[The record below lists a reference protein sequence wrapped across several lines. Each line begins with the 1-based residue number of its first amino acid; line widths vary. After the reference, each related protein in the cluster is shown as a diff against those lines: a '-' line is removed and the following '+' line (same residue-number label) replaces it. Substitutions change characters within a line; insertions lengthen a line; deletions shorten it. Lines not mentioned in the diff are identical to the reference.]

1 MTKTKAKHLK
11 VKKLRVVVLV
21 HEDLVPPESMEGYS
35 DKQILEWKSEYD
47 VITTLKELGHEVR
60 VLGVWDD
67 LSKIRKEIEEWK
79 PHIAFNMLE
88 EFHGVAVYDQHVV
101 SYLELLRQPY
111 TGCNPRGL
119 LLAHDKALCK
129 QILAYHRILTP
140 KFLVCPLKRT
150 VKPTRRLN
158 YPLVVKSVSE
168 EASLGISQASI
179 VTNDEKLKDR
189 VEFVHQHIQ
198 SDALVEEYIEG
209 RELYVGI
216 LGNQR
221 LQTFPIWE
229 LQFTKSGDNVPLIA
243 TAKVKWDVKYQKKI
257 GVETSAA
264 KDLPDG
270 AASAIVKQC
279 VRSVPR
285 PVPDRLCPHRSADG
299 RGRPSLR
306 ARSQPQPEPRL
317 RRGLRRVGRGR
328 WRELRSSVA
337 PHRDLGPQLQ
347 GRLARRHVNRSRQA
361 PRLADAHSVDSPGN
375 APSQWLEGQAS
386 IMTEVSSHEVAVLGR
401 ASWPAGRCL
410 PCSRRAVGGRVR

>member
-88 EFHGVAVYDQHVV
+88 EFHGIAVYDQHVV

-168 EASLGISQASI
+168 EASLGLSQASI

-221 LQTFPIWE
+221 LRTFPIWE

-279 VRSVPR
+279 VRAYR
-285 PVPDRLCPHRSADG
+285 ALFLTGYARIDLRMGEDG
-299 RGRPSLR
+299 RAYVLEANPNPNLAYGEDFAESAEAAGVSYEAL
-306 ARSQPQPEPRL
+306 L
-317 RRGLRRVGRGR
+317 
-328 WRELRSSVA
+328 
-337 PHRDLGPQLQ
+337 HRI
-347 GRLARRHVNRSRQA
+347 V
-361 PRLADAHSVDSPGN
+361 
-375 APSQWLEGQAS
+375 
-386 IMTEVSSHEVAVLGR
+386 TLGR
-401 ASWPAGRCL
+401 SYKAAW
-410 PCSRRAVGGRVR
+410 RADT